1 MSSWTSV
8 AVVSY
13 SVSSNTGVSQLTRPA
28 DGVLTVDIG
37 KVLSQGKGSLHGID
51 SSPAMIQAADQIV
64 GKDGLKNCTF
74 EGKHSVPPSLGSRRP
89 SDDTD
94 PGAVG

>member
-8 AVVSY
+8 VVVSY

-74 EGKHSVPPSLGSRRP
+74 EGRHPVSPPLAA
-89 SDDTD
+89 DVQATTTD
-94 PGAVG
+94 PRAVG

>member
-8 AVVSY
+8 VVVSY
-13 SVSSNTGVSQLTRPA
+13 PAALTTGVSQLTRSA

-51 SSPAMIQAADQIV
+51 SSPSMIQAADQIV
-64 GKDGLKNCTF
+64 AKDGLKNCTF
-74 EGKHSVPPSLGSRRP
+74 EGKHPVPP
-89 SDDTD
+89 
-94 PGAVG
+94 